1 MSDYSIY
8 VVDDEVPLAKGLS
21 MTLAAQYQTRPFF
34 SGRSVLDALE
44 KAPCDL
50 LLLDIGLPDM
60 NGIAVLQEVKKRF
73 PETAVI
79 MITAFDQVETVVS
92 AMKAGAHDYV
102 VKPVQ
107 PDSLEITV
115 ENAIETIRLRKEIRE
130 LQEKYLQENLP
141 FFIGES
147 RKIQS
152 VMRFVRQVAAS
163 PDTPVLIL
171 GESGTGKEL
180 IASAIHCRSPRF
192 KGPLISINCAAI
204 PENLIESELFGYEK
218 GAFSG
223 ALVTGKKGLIE
234 QAHNGTLFLDEIGDL
249 SLNAQA
255 RFLRFLEGGLFYKVG
270 GTKEIRVNTRIVS
283 ATNKNPESM
292 IGNGTFRADLWFR
305 ISVVKIEVPSLN
317 ERPED
322 IVLIAR
328 HFLVAFSEKFG
339 KKIHDFSPEAI
350 DVLKSNHW
358 KGNVRE
364 LKNAVERA
372 VLVSSETQVGV
383 EDLGLVGN
391 FSVPGNSTEKNFSLI
406 PAQGID
412 LPCILENTEKRY
424 IRAVL
429 DITGGNEARAAQLL
443 NIKYSTFRYRR
454 KKLGI
459 S

>member
-8 VVDDEVPLAKGLS
+8 IADDEVPLAKGLS
-21 MTLAAQYQTRPFF
+21 MTLSGRYQTRAFF
-34 SGRSVLDALE
+34 SGHSLLDDME

-60 NGIAVLQEVKKRF
+60 NGIEVLHRVKKDF

-92 AMKAGAHDYV
+92 AMRAGAHDYV

-223 ALVTGKKGLIE
+223 ALSAGKKGLLE

-255 RFLRFLEGGLFYKVG
+255 RFLRFLENGKFYRVG
-270 GTKEIRVNTRIVS
+270 GTREIQVNTRIVS
-283 ATNKNPESM
+283 ATNKDPESM

-305 ISVVKIEVPSLN
+305 ISVVKIEVPSLS

-322 IVLIAR
+322 ILLIAR

-339 KKIHDFSPEAI
+339 KKIHDFSPDACAA
-350 DVLKSNHW
+350 LKSYHW
-358 KGNVRE
+358 RGNVRE

-372 VLVSSETQVGV
+372 VLVSSDTRVGI
-383 EDLGLVGN
+383 EDLGMGGN
-391 FSVPGNSTEKNFSLI
+391 FPVIPDSTEKSIPLI
-406 PAQGID
+406 PPQGTD
-412 LPCILENTEKRY
+412 LQTVLEDTEKKY
-424 IRAVL
+424 FRAVL
-429 DITGGNEARAAQLL
+429 DMTAGNEARAAQLL
-443 NIKYSTFRYRR
+443 NIKYTTFRYRR
-454 KKLGI
+454 KKFGI